1 MTDVM
6 EQEVA
11 TKTRKTPEPLTP
23 EQKQAATLRREG
35 TLLAK
40 YGQDAKAQELFAQ
53 ADQIAPQRAVQSRVD
68 PLAQLSTEEQHY
80 LRVTYFETTKQGFAR
95 IAAMVSY
102 KKLAAIVE
110 SNGK

>member
-1 MTDVM
+1 MSDVM
-6 EQEVA
+6 EQEVVA
-11 TKTRKTPEPLTP
+11 KTRKTPEPLTP

-53 ADQIAPQRAVQSRVD
+53 ADQIAPQRAVQVRVD

-102 KKLAAIVE
+102 KKLAAIAE
-110 SNGK
+110 NQK

>member
-1 MTDVM
+1 MSETM

-11 TKTRKTPEPLTP
+11 TKTRKTPEPLTAA
-23 EQKQAATLRREG
+23 QKQAATLRRDA
-35 TLLAK
+35 TLLIK
-40 YGQDAKAQELFAQ
+40 YGNEVKAKELFAQ

-102 KKLAAIVE
+102 KKLAAVVQ

>member
-1 MTDVM
+1 MSDVM

-11 TKTRKTPEPLTP
+11 TKTHKILTP
-23 EQKQAATLRREG
+23 EQRQAAILRREA

-53 ADQIAPQRAVQSRVD
+53 ADQIAPQRTVQSRTD
-68 PLAQLSTEEQHY
+68 PLAQLTTDEQHY

-95 IAAMVSY
+95 IAALISY
-102 KKLAAIVE
+102 KKLAAVVE
-110 SNGK
+110 SQK